1 MFYLSILNLFLEEG
15 YFMKKTDFT
24 PENLSAEVPESK
36 LRGKKTGTT
45 PRSEE
50 RRRPI
55 PRPNYTIEKL
65 LAKVPEPKVESR
77 KPGLSEET
85 DTGPPVGREVW

>member
-1 MFYLSILNLFLEEG
+1 
-15 YFMKKTDFT
+15 MKKTDCT
-24 PENLSAEVPESK
+24 PEKFSAKTPESK
-36 LRGKKTGTT
+36 LRGKKVEIT
-45 PRSEE
+45 PCNQE

-55 PRPNYTIEKL
+55 PRPNYTIEEL
-65 LAKVPEPKVESR
+65 LAKVPEPKVEVR

>member
-1 MFYLSILNLFLEEG
+1 
-15 YFMKKTDFT
+15 MKKTDLA
-24 PENLSAEVPESK
+24 PEKLSVEVPESK
-36 LRGKKTGTT
+36 LRGKKTGIT
-45 PRSEE
+45 PRSKE

-55 PRPNYTIEKL
+55 PRPNYTIEEL

-77 KPGLSEET
+77 KPGISEET